1 MPVMESNPKAPRGR
15 PVAAVERAL
24 TVLEVL
30 AANPEGLGVSDV
42 ARRIGVNASSAS
54 RLLATLEE
62 GNVVQRDATGRYRL
76 GLHLVALADGVLA
89 RLDVRELA
97 RPLLRR
103 LALET
108 GESTTLSVPA
118 GNEAITV
125 DFVPSEASVVSM
137 ARLGR
142 PSSAHATSVGKVM
155 LAFGTGAPPA
165 ADAFDHLE
173 LTAYTPSTIVD
184 PEALVVEVAA
194 VRERGWAQAVGERD
208 RDLSGVAVP
217 VYGRSG
223 ELVAILGVQ
232 GPVPRLGAARVQ
244 EVLGPLRRASH
255 DLSRALGGDGASPG
269 TAGAGDGVD

>member
-1 MPVMESNPKAPRGR
+1 MSAMEPDQQAARGR

-24 TVLEVL
+24 AVLDVL
-30 AANPEGLGVSDV
+30 AASPEGLGVSDV

-54 RLLATLEE
+54 RLLGTLER
-62 GNVVQRDATGRYRL
+62 GGVVQREASGRYRL
-76 GLHLVALADGVLA
+76 GLHLVALADGVLG

-103 LALET
+103 LASET

-118 GNEAITV
+118 GSEAITV

-155 LAFGTGAPPA
+155 LAFGSPAPPGPDVLAGLDLAPHTA
-165 ADAFDHLE
+165 A
-173 LTAYTPSTIVD
+173 TIVD
-184 PEALVVEVAA
+184 PAALAAEVAA

-208 RDLSGVAVP
+208 PDLSGVAVP
-217 VYGRSG
+217 VLGRAG

-232 GPVPRLGAARVQ
+232 GPVPRLSETRLRAVLDPLRDTATELSHALGASRAPARDGAA
-244 EVLGPLRRASH
+244 
-255 DLSRALGGDGASPG
+255 
-269 TAGAGDGVD
+269 